1 MLTLSPKKG
10 LVNNFIT
17 KGSTVCDSRSNDRA
31 RIRVLIRALYL
42 LSCRQAPAS
51 EEVAEP
57 VKKVHLEF
65 WKKFSIKRNFLTPR
79 LLTADPSFQKTKKQT
94 TMPFGKY
101 ITKIFHPA
109 IPKPKVQTNLSF
121 QSCNRQ
127 ANPAG
132 PNSQQAPVQPA
143 PMKASVQPN
152 QSSDSSSSSSASD
165 SSSEEQTVEL
175 LTNSFCR
182 LEFSSDRWFAL
193 IGFCPCTGGG
203 AGKGARSS
211 KKDRR

>member
-1 MLTLSPKKG
+1 MVVLMLTLSPKKG

-121 QSCNRQ
+121 QSCNGTERQ

-175 LTNSFCR
+175 LTVFAGW
-182 LEFSSDRWFAL
+182 SSLQIDDLR
-193 IGFCPCTGGG
+193 
-203 AGKGARSS
+203 
-211 KKDRR
+211 